1 MVKLEDGYA
10 ICKFAEHEG
19 RLHKI
24 EYYPPPTTVPSNG
37 LLRFFFCGLLLI
49 ILVCTSDT
57 WSRLLLYRD
66 VSSSLVWNSTYS
78 PPWTLRSPFQ
88 YIPEEIDLALPDNL
102 SNKLPLCFGKLGEEG
117 EWIYAPESVQ
127 SWLKYEVWGECI
139 KTSRFNC
146 NKKYHK
152 FGVTDKASIEVRM
165 KEANKWMWR
174 PNSCI
179 YDQLNPESF
188 IRRMNGKT
196 LLFVGDSL
204 TETAFESLTCQLWQY
219 VVEKVNLRDKFPS
232 SVTDLCN
239 EFSRNVTAEA
249 RAHPEIDETFFS
261 VSRTKEIGLVCAG
274 WGHYMYA
281 ELDDGSWVKSLMVS
295 APYLGA
301 AAEYVDRL
309 TGGGHT
315 RLETWWGY
323 LLNQFGVRPN
333 ILILNVGMHFSF
345 NRPTFNS
352 SYEMGRLA
360 LSTQMV
366 LSKIFNGKVI
376 WRSNYQ
382 PIWECINVTKPLK
395 DYREYNAHPE
405 WKKFNW
411 EELELY
417 NKLWQ
422 AAWRK
427 SELPLYL
434 LDIRPFT
441 LFPLGRRDMERDCV
455 HSCLPGPF
463 DRWAGDWFWTI
474 LQAIT

>member
-1 MVKLEDGYA
+1 
-10 ICKFAEHEG
+10 
-19 RLHKI
+19 
-24 EYYPPPTTVPSNG
+24 
-37 LLRFFFCGLLLI
+37 
-49 ILVCTSDT
+49 
-57 WSRLLLYRD
+57 
-66 VSSSLVWNSTYS
+66 
-78 PPWTLRSPFQ
+78 
-88 YIPEEIDLALPDNL
+88 
-102 SNKLPLCFGKLGEEG
+102 
-117 EWIYAPESVQ
+117 
-127 SWLKYEVWGECI
+127 
-139 KTSRFNC
+139 
-146 NKKYHK
+146 
-152 FGVTDKASIEVRM
+152 M

-261 VSRTKEIGLVCAG
+261 IARTKELGLQCGSG
-274 WGHYMYA
+274 WGYWMYA
-281 ELDDGSWVKSLMVS
+281 ELGDGSWVKFLMVS

-309 TGGGHT
+309 TDGGNI

-323 LLNQFGVRPN
+323 LLNQFGFRPD

-352 SYEMGRLA
+352 RHEMDRLA
-360 LSTQMV
+360 RSTQMV
-366 LSKIFNGKVI
+366 LSKIFYGKVI
-376 WRSNYQ
+376 WRSLYQ
-382 PIWECINVTKPLK
+382 PIWECINVTQPLK
-395 DYREYNAHPE
+395 DYREYNAHRE
-405 WKKFNW
+405 YKKYNW
-411 EELELY
+411 GEFELY

-422 AAWRK
+422 AAWRQ